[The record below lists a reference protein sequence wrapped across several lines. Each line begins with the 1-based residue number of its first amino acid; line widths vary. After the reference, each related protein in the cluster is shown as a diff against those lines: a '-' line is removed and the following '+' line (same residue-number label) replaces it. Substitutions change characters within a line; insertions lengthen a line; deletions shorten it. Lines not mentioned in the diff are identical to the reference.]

1 MPHVEIRLY
10 AVLRQYV
17 AGAASREVDVEPGQT
32 IEDSLR
38 RLGVPPDQT
47 RIIFLNNRAARLTDV
62 LNGGE
67 RLDVFPGI
75 GGG

>member
-1 MPHVEIRLY
+1 M
-10 AVLRQYV
+10 LRQYV